1 MIDNNGAA
9 RLATGGGRST
19 IVAVPGTST
28 AGHIQSAAA
37 DVQNYRYAAP
47 EIQWSDGDDEETRI
61 TKQSDVYEASPH
73 RLVLFG
79 SKGKSYVDFPG
90 LNGGHTVLQV

>member
-1 MIDNNGAA
+1 M
-9 RLATGGGRST
+9 
-19 IVAVPGTST
+19 AVPGTSVAYHVQSS
-28 AGHIQSAAA
+28 AG
-37 DVQNYRYAAP
+37 DVKIDSYRYTAP
-47 EIQWSDGDDEETRI
+47 EIPWTDDNEGDVRI
-61 TKQSDVYEASPH
+61 TKQSDVYGMGMIAYEASPH